1 MKMKNIILITFA
13 LILGVVGAWG
23 QTALP
28 DASATLVSGTI
39 YTATTKTING
49 TLTVPT
55 GGTVTIYIPAGVTLT
70 INGTDAGNGG
80 DGINGTE
87 NDRKNHTHNAN
98 TCANGSQ
105 ARDNERACGGLAGT
119 KAQPAIS
126 VPSGATLIIT
136 GEGTLIANGGDGG
149 SGGKGGNGQNGTI
162 GGRIL
167 GIITD
172 YAGAGGGGGG
182 GGGGAAAA
190 IGGAGGNGGNGGK
203 GGQYTNDG
211 LFSGEKTGE
220 QGKAGATSNL
230 LGSPMG
236 NVYIVG
242 NVHIVAQGGS
252 EGVKGSNGVKGTTD
266 SKNSFSGTWYYHGGG
281 YGNGGG
287 AGSAPSFSIG
297 GGGNGGCGGNGGKGG
312 GVLKSNTDID
322 VFTRDQSY
330 TITEAA
336 SNGSLYVQQSTSL
349 NSPDLGGSTY
359 DTGSMSS
366 ITNAQMPSAIAA
378 TFTIDGESTPLRAIY
393 YGTVIEDMDLTTAEK
408 TRTGYTFNGYK
419 VKGTSTQVFDASG
432 TFVYPITTI
441 PSSTNP
447 SLNMSLNAPGDII
460 LEADWIP
467 NTYTVTF
474 DKQDGTGG
482 TNSVTA
488 TYDSAMPSAS
498 APTRSGYI
506 FRGYYTEPDGGGTK
520 YYNAD
525 MTSANDWDIA
535 DNQTLYAKWIVPT
548 FTITLDAD
556 GGSGGTSSVT
566 VTFGSD
572 MPSAT
577 APTKA
582 NYTFMGYFTAEN
594 GAGTQYY
601 YPDMSSK
608 RVWDDDTGL
617 INTLY
622 AYWADCHTDKTIK
635 VSYDSNGGYGTMEPQ
650 LVRLADNIK
659 ANIFI
664 KGDATT
670 HKQNYFSGWN
680 TKADGTGRGYQP
692 GDVIFATEE
701 YSEITLYAQWDP
713 TFNDIYV
720 IATAD
725 DLLDFATMVNS
736 GSTSI
741 KGILATDIDMSG
753 KIWTPIGTSSQ
764 PFQGIFDGNGYTV
777 SNLTMADNASY
788 DYAGLFGYAKN
799 ATIQNVIAKNVTL
812 YAKYP
817 MGAVCGRIDSEM
829 SHATGGFL
837 TRCGS
842 FGTFNY
848 NYRPTTP
855 SNGEAGG
862 LATAETTNFKKGE
875 ISHIYST
882 NTAVQYVI
890 GYFTHGSKRIPEE
903 FNYKSSQASC
913 TNGYLCYL
921 LNEEVSGS
929 TSWTQ
934 TFGVDEG
941 PRPTNRGRAVY
952 KEGDNYYNEYNVYFI
967 SNGGTSTACSDTQVK
982 RYSDGTNNGLSLPT
996 TTREGYTFQG
1006 WYTEMEGGIPVS
1018 EALSSINAD
1027 LILYAHW
1034 TINDYTL
1041 TYDVNGG
1048 NALSTD
1054 HKEVTYNTAYG
1065 ELPTPTRTGYT
1076 FGGWYTQ
1083 AIGGD
1088 AVSSET
1094 IMGAADVTIY
1104 AHWTANTYT
1113 VTLDKQNGSGGDD
1126 SVTATYD
1133 SAMPSAEAPSRT
1145 GYTFMGYFTE
1155 PNGGGTQ
1162 YYDAD
1167 MSSTHNWNITTN
1179 PSTLYAKWTVKQ
1191 YTVNLDKQGVTGGT
1205 SSVTVNYD
1213 SAMPSATAPS
1223 RTGYTF
1229 KGYYSEQNGGGTQYY
1244 AEDMNSAHNWD
1255 IDTNPSTLYA
1265 KWEANKCTINLDK
1278 QGGSGGTAY
1287 VTGTYDS
1294 AMPSATAPSRTGY
1307 TFAGYYTSPNGG
1319 GTQYYDENMVSV
1331 SYWHITTNPST
1342 LYANWTANT
1351 YTLNFDVQNGDA
1363 LSPSTQSVTYD
1374 AAYGTLPT
1382 PTRYGFAFKG
1392 WYTTPNGGSETDTE
1406 VLTSD
1411 IYSIDGDQTIYAH
1424 WNTIVVD
1431 IDAYSAETQ
1440 LTGNYFR
1447 TFYDSQIAHILPTG
1461 VKAYKGKIEGNN
1473 LVLTA
1478 IEAKD
1483 GDDNDIIPKNV
1494 PVILRMMPNEEAGV
1508 PIPGDPYQ
1516 IKTKQISLTTS
1527 ESELT
1532 IDNTDNELIGSD
1544 IVIATAVANSYILSF
1559 GSNGLG
1565 FYEWSTHPLEAHKAY
1580 VIKDSANPAKALT
1593 FRFEDDV
1600 TGINDAITDFKADNY
1615 NEAIYNLNGIRLS
1628 KPQKGLNIINGR
1640 KVWVK

>member
-1 MKMKNIILITFA
+1 MKMKNIISITFT
-13 LILGVVGAWG
+13 LILGVVGAWA

-70 INGTDAGNGG
+70 INGDNAGNGG
-80 DGINGTE
+80 NAINGAE

-220 QGKAGATSNL
+220 QGQAGATSNL

-242 NVHIVAQGGS
+242 NVHVVAQGGS

-266 SKNSFSGTWYYHGGG
+266 SKNTTVLLVTTTWYYHGGG

-330 TITEAA
+330 TITGAA

-349 NSPDLGGSTY
+349 NSPDLGESTY

-366 ITNAQMPSAIAA
+366 ITNAQMPSAIAT

-467 NTYTVTF
+467 NTYTVTL

-548 FTITLDAD
+548 FTITLNAD

-670 HKQNYFSGWN
+670 HKQNQFLGWN

-720 IATAD
+720 IATPN
-725 DLLDFATMVNS
+725 DLLDFASSVNE

-741 KGILATDIDMSG
+741 KGILAADIDMSG
-753 KIWTPIGTSSQ
+753 KTWTPIGTSSQ
-764 PFQGIFDGNGYTV
+764 PFQGIFNGNGYIV
-777 SNLTMADNASY
+777 SNLTMADNDNY
-788 DYAGLFGYAKN
+788 DQAGLIGYAKN
-799 ATIQNVIAKNVTL
+799 ATIENVIVNNVTL
-812 YAKYP
+812 YAKKQ
-817 MGAVCGRIDSEM
+817 MGAVCGRIDGEM
-829 SHATGGFL
+829 GHATGGIL
-837 TRCGS
+837 RRCGS
-842 FGTFNY
+842 LGDLNFY
-848 NYRPTTP
+848 YRPNKP
-855 SNGEAGG
+855 SDGAAGG
-862 LATAETTNFKKGE
+862 LATADKTYFKKGD
-875 ISHIYST
+875 ISYIWST
-882 NTAVQYVI
+882 IATPTLVVELWTKEAANQVKGTVNIRVTNPI
-890 GYFTHGSKRIPEE
+890 
-903 FNYKSSQASC
+903 NL
-913 TNGYLCYL
+913 TNGKLCWLYM
-921 LNEEVSGS
+921 NDQVSGS

-934 TFGVDEG
+934 TLGVDEG

-952 KEGDNYYNEYNVYFI
+952 YEPDPERFYNIYNVYFI

-1006 WYTEMEGGIPVS
+1006 WYTEIEGGIPVS
-1018 EALSSINAD
+1018 EALSSISAD

-1162 YYDAD
+1162 YYD
-1167 MSSTHNWNITTN
+1167 
-1179 PSTLYAKWTVKQ
+1179 
-1191 YTVNLDKQGVTGGT
+1191 
-1205 SSVTVNYD
+1205 
-1213 SAMPSATAPS
+1213 
-1223 RTGYTF
+1223 
-1229 KGYYSEQNGGGTQYY
+1229 
-1244 AEDMNSAHNWD
+1244 
-1255 IDTNPSTLYA
+1255 
-1265 KWEANKCTINLDK
+1265 
-1278 QGGSGGTAY
+1278 
-1287 VTGTYDS
+1287 
-1294 AMPSATAPSRTGY
+1294 
-1307 TFAGYYTSPNGG
+1307 
-1319 GTQYYDENMVSV
+1319 ENMVSV
-1331 SYWHITTNPST
+1331 SYWNITTNPST